1 MSYEGGKAR
10 PLRKTN
16 EIKLALQ
23 VIPDTVAPV
32 MATPCAPKGET
43 TTETIAVK
51 ITHQISRQRIS
62 DLLCSAFE
70 GGSNYWY
77 VIEKFIQPETL
88 NFRTD
93 EEEIFKHLDY
103 PLNEGGAI
111 LIGDNEDED
120 AGTKRLDLKSIQK
133 GLRTMAKKYPRHM
146 SDFLNENDD
155 AGTGDVF
162 LQCCLFGDVIY
173 G

>member
-1 MSYEGGKAR
+1 ME
-10 PLRKTN
+10 
-16 EIKLALQ
+16 
-23 VIPDTVAPV
+23 
-32 MATPCAPKGET
+32 TPCAPKGET